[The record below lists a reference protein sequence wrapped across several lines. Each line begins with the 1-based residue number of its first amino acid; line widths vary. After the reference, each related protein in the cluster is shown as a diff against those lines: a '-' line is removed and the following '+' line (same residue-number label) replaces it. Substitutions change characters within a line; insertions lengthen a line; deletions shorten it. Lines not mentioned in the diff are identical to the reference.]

1 MSNCAVVGINWGD
14 EGKGRM
20 VDLIAKDYDIVIRY
34 QGGNNAGHTI
44 VNEYGKFALHLIPS
58 GIFSEGVVNVLGNGV
73 VIDLEDLCREI
84 DNLRA
89 HGIRIT
95 PENLK
100 ISERATIVFPFHR
113 ALDGL
118 EEARLKDR
126 KYGST
131 LRGIAP
137 VYSDKYQKKT
147 VMLGELLY
155 PEHLKA
161 HLATILEWKNLI
173 IHNVYGA
180 EPYKLEDMLAWCEEF
195 GGKLRPFLCDVP
207 KYLYEAEK
215 AGKNIMFE
223 AQLGAL
229 RDIDFGIYPYTTS
242 SNVIGAYAPIGAGIP
257 GHKLHNSIGVM
268 KAYSSCVGDGPFT
281 AELAMTEEEK
291 HDLREAGHEYGA
303 ATGRPRRVGPIDLV
317 ASRYGVFC
325 QGCDEVA
332 LTLLDVLDYM
342 EKIPMVTAYKLTD
355 GSTTTR
361 FPMGEALD
369 TAQPVV
375 EYLPGWHC
383 DITAARKW
391 EDLPKEARD
400 YVEYLEKA
408 VGCKITY
415 ISVGAE
421 REAYIHHV

>member
-1 MSNCAVVGINWGD
+1 MSNCAIVGINWGD

-20 VDLIAKDYDIVIRY
+20 VDLIAREYDIVCRY

-58 GIFSEGVVNVLGNGV
+58 GICLPGVVNVLGNGV
-73 VIDLEDLCREI
+73 VIDIEDLWKEMSALK
-84 DNLRA
+84 DA
-89 HGIRIT
+89 GVPIT
-95 PENLK
+95 PENFK
-100 ISERATIVFPFHR
+100 ISDRATIVFPYHR

-118 EEARLKDR
+118 EEARLKDK

-147 VMLGELLY
+147 IMVGELLY
-155 PEHLKA
+155 PEYLEKR
-161 HLATILEWKNLI
+161 LASILEWKNLTI
-173 IHNVYGA
+173 QNVYGA
-180 EPYKLEDMLAWCEEF
+180 EPYKLEDMLAWCKEF
-195 GGKLRPFLCDVP
+195 GEKLAPYICNTT
-207 KYLYEAEK
+207 KYMYDAQA

-229 RDIDFGIYPYTTS
+229 RDIDFGIFPYTSSSS
-242 SNVIGAYAPIGAGIP
+242 SNAGYACVGAGIP
-257 GHKLHNSIGVM
+257 GSHVDRTVGIV
-268 KAYSSCVGDGPFT
+268 KAYSTCVGEGPFT
-281 AELAMTEEEK
+281 AEWFGEEAEK
-291 HDLREAGHEYGA
+291 LRKAGAEYGA
-303 ATGRPRRVGPIDLV
+303 STGRPRRVGPIDLV
-317 ASRYGVFC
+317 ASHYGVFC

-342 EKIPMVTAYKLTD
+342 EKIPMVTAYKLSD
-355 GSTTTR
+355 GTTTTR

-391 EDLPKEARD
+391 EDLPQEARD

-408 VGCKITY
+408 IGCKITY

-421 REAYIHHV
+421 REAYIHHNV

>member
-1 MSNCAVVGINWGD
+1 MELKEVSVSKRHERRVSRLAEDFVIEMLHITKEFPGIKANDDITLQLRKGEVHALLGENGAGKSTLMSVLFGLYQPEAGQIRKNGKEVVIRNPNDANALGIGMVHQHFKLVECFSVLDNIILGVEPNKMGFLQKAEARKKVMALSEKYGLRVDPDALISDISVGMQQRVEILKMLYRDNEILIFDEPTAVLTPQEIDELMEIMRGFKK
-14 EGKGRM
+14 EGK
-20 VDLIAKDYDIVIRY
+20 
-34 QGGNNAGHTI
+34 
-44 VNEYGKFALHLIPS
+44 S
-58 GIFSEGVVNVLGNGV
+58 
-73 VIDLEDLCREI
+73 
-84 DNLRA
+84 
-89 HGIRIT
+89 
-95 PENLK
+95 
-100 ISERATIVFPFHR
+100 
-113 ALDGL
+113 
-118 EEARLKDR
+118 
-126 KYGST
+126 
-131 LRGIAP
+131 
-137 VYSDKYQKKT
+137 
-147 VMLGELLY
+147 
-155 PEHLKA
+155 
-161 HLATILEWKNLI
+161 IL
-173 IHNVYGA
+173 
-180 EPYKLEDMLAWCEEF
+180 
-195 GGKLRPFLCDVP
+195 
-207 KYLYEAEK
+207 
-215 AGKNIMFE
+215 FE

-229 RDIDFGIYPYTTS
+229 RDLDYGIYPYTTS

-257 GHKLHNSIGVM
+257 GHKLTNSIGVM
-268 KAYSSCVGDGPFT
+268 KAYSSCVGDGPFA

-355 GSTTTR
+355 GTPTTR

-421 REAYIHHV
+421 REAYIHHVV